1 MFFVWAVLIWIPG
14 NSRAAR
20 HYSNLDYL
28 NTPTVEARNAD
39 MDDVNDIPTHR
50 RSVPEILLTDNK
62 YIDDI
67 KQMRGNTKDAQH
79 PLTGQ
84 RQGSIAHAFIKDLLN
99 MMIKREI
106 IHILMRNYA
115 CKLKIG

>member
-1 MFFVWAVLIWIPG
+1 
-14 NSRAAR
+14 
-20 HYSNLDYL
+20 
-28 NTPTVEARNAD
+28 

-50 RSVPEILLTDNK
+50 RSVPEMLLTDNK

-84 RQGSIAHAFIKDLLN
+84 RQGPIAHAIQHIPGFACSASEWTREHLTRFQIVVLQDQPPSYLFPDEYLIRDPNDLTMKALEDQN
-99 MMIKREI
+99 FFSP
-106 IHILMRNYA
+106 
-115 CKLKIG
+115 